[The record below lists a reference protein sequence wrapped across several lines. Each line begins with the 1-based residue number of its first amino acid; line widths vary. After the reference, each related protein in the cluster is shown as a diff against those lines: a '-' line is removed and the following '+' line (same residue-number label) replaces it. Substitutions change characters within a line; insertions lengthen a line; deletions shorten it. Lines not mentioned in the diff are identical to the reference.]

1 MDAVEPSSL
10 SIPGPWR
17 VGVATQEVA
26 RLASAGE
33 PFSRVRCLTT
43 TKVFGARPRT
53 PCVGRERWAEERLL
67 PLANP
72 FRDWLALWCH
82 GRFFGRC
89 SRVWCDPRVAGE
101 PHVSRQSLA
110 REGKIAG
117 SRRGSVGRRAEPG
130 RARVWAHRRVA
141 QHSGGRDREPTC
153 RSRREVCAGGRLLRE
168 RSAFGECEEYARPG
182 RIHRRLRSRFD
193 REVVR
198 LGPWQV
204 VGGEPSTRS
213 ERSRLASQTKSQVGL
228 RCRAHETP

>member
-117 SRRGSVGRRAEPG
+117 SRWSSAGRRAKPL
-130 RARVWAHRRVA
+130 RARVRPHRRVA
-141 QHSGGRDREPTC
+141 QHTRRRDREPTY
-153 RSRREVCAGGRLLRE
+153 RGWREDCARGRLLRE
-168 RSAFGECEEYARPG
+168 RCAFGQRQKRASP
-182 RIHRRLRSRFD
+182 RRLHGRPRSWIDGTLVRVAAS
-193 REVVR
+193 VVR
-198 LGPWQV
+198 YEYS
-204 VGGEPSTRS
+204 GGRLSGGA
-213 ERSRLASQTKSQVGL
+213 SRPNGRKRPAS
-228 RCRAHETP
+228 